1 MVKTEGKQSVARRK
15 VLKVEEIENRKRISF
30 TINDKGWKVKYNRR
44 TRRIARLREEWYRI
58 HCLSKPCRICGGKDH
73 TALSRIEME
82 DELIHNYNCPVA
94 KWDHWPKAIPES
106 EYSPEMSLEASPSKL
121 AEYLGYGRI
130 NIEEALE
137 RFELDGEGANM
148 MKEDLD
154 KFKDEVRVIGEEER
168 ATWTFKRMSISDE

>member
-1 MVKTEGKQSVARRK
+1 M
-15 VLKVEEIENRKRISF
+15 
-30 TINDKGWKVKYNRR
+30 
-44 TRRIARLREEWYRI
+44 
-58 HCLSKPCRICGGKDH
+58 
-73 TALSRIEME
+73 
-82 DELIHNYNCPVA
+82 
-94 KWDHWPKAIPES
+94 AIPES

-148 MKEDLD
+148 MKGDLD
-154 KFKDEVRVIGEEER
+154 KFKDEVRIIGEEER